1 MVKESRRRSVNM
13 LNNVRDC
20 LKSNIVWI
28 ITGIIASVLMFIMF
42 YMSPLRADD
51 LVWGSEVGIDRLKNW
66 FEGYNGRYT
75 GNLFVL
81 IMTRIPIVLRV
92 VFQILI
98 MILFIKFIYDIMAK
112 NSNAIGLFLI
122 LFVLMPLSVFTQ
134 TITWISGFA
143 NYITSAVL
151 IFFHMKMVYG
161 ILLDNRK
168 YQFWM
173 IVLLGLICFIGQFI
187 LETATIYLVVFYLSA
202 NILYI
207 IQSKKIS
214 ICLFVN
220 FILTVTGAFCMF
232 MNSAY
237 SAALKGETT
246 TTYKEITITDNILS
260 LIGEWWLKFVD
271 NIVPK
276 WIAMNHLINI
286 ILMVLLLLMWSVC
299 VGKKFAKLKIFMQI
313 TGSLLLGFFLYDTI
327 DKQWEILYSVGNG
340 IWAVISIIFLLYII
354 VTITMVV
361 SDKNKK
367 IRMLTAALSQVFLMG
382 PLVIVNPINDR
393 CFLITY
399 IFWGI
404 LTAEFFAYIVFYLAE
419 YIQKEDLLL
428 SVRKF
433 FRRSLSA
440 FLLVMLVQML
450 LGQSFSYKIEK
461 ICKEQIQLCIE
472 QKWDKLVLPYVPYS
486 IEYCYGYNILNDD
499 EYWIE
504 NYKHFYNIPK
514 DVELSF
520 MDYNMWIL
528 RSVSD

>member
-1 MVKESRRRSVNM
+1 
-13 LNNVRDC
+13 
-20 LKSNIVWI
+20 
-28 ITGIIASVLMFIMF
+28 
-42 YMSPLRADD
+42 
-51 LVWGSEVGIDRLKNW
+51 
-66 FEGYNGRYT
+66 
-75 GNLFVL
+75 
-81 IMTRIPIVLRV
+81 
-92 VFQILI
+92 
-98 MILFIKFIYDIMAK
+98 
-112 NSNAIGLFLI
+112 
-122 LFVLMPLSVFTQ
+122 
-134 TITWISGFA
+134 
-143 NYITSAVL
+143 
-151 IFFHMKMVYG
+151 
-161 ILLDNRK
+161 
-168 YQFWM
+168 
-173 IVLLGLICFIGQFI
+173 
-187 LETATIYLVVFYLSA
+187 
-202 NILYI
+202 
-207 IQSKKIS
+207 
-214 ICLFVN
+214 
-220 FILTVTGAFCMF
+220 MF

-404 LTAEFFAYIVFYLAE
+404 LTAEFFAYIVFYLTE